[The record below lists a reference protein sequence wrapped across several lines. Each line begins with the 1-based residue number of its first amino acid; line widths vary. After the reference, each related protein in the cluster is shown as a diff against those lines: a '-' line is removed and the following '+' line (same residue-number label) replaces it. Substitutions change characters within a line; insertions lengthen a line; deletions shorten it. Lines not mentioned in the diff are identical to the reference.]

1 MTSTLKDR
9 PAMTRSASNGGAP
22 ARRAV
27 VRWAWRLF
35 RREWRQQLLILALV
49 IVATAA
55 TILGSAV
62 ATNSPQPKNFG
73 FGNAQNLASFQPS
86 VTKGEKGLS
95 RAQIA
100 ADVASL
106 QKLSPHSEVIDNE
119 TLTIPGSVDTYEL
132 RAESPHGALLQPM
145 LSLVS
150 GRYPTGSHEVALTA
164 GLASAFNVHVGDSW
178 RVAGVTRLVVG
189 IVENP
194 QSLLDE
200 FALVPPGQVTS
211 PSDVTVLFNGRSP
224 SPKSPISQYIENVN
238 SQPSNGFNPE
248 TISIAGL
255 ILGMMLIALVSI
267 GGFTVLAQ
275 RRLRSIGML
284 QSLGATDQHVGL
296 VVRANGAIVG
306 IVGAVVGTILGLAAW
321 LAYRP
326 SLIKSAH
333 HDIGVFAL
341 PWLVVILAIVLAIA
355 ATYFAASRPARALT
369 KIPIVSALAGR
380 PAPPRQ
386 LHRTAVPG
394 IVCFVVGFL
403 LLGYAGGGNAQ
414 NARLPEL
421 ALGLILLFPGI
432 ILLAPFCLTALAKLC
447 RRGPL
452 AIRLSLRDLSR
463 YRARSGSALSAISV
477 GILIAVIISLV
488 SAARFANVLD
498 YAGPN
503 MTSSQLNIYTA
514 NGPYGP
520 SGPGSGGANAVPAP
534 KVGALQKSTDAIAA
548 SLGSHRVLELETTS
562 ASLNHSGPGRN
573 WSGPVFV
580 ATPQLLRFFG
590 IAASQIEPGADIL
603 TMRPGLSGVSH
614 MQLTYGEQKQGPG
627 SPGPCK
633 ASTDCL
639 ANPAIQEISALPSGT
654 SVPNTVITEHAVHE
668 FDLHPIVGG
677 WMIQAP
683 SALSAEQISS
693 ARLSA
698 AAAGM
703 NVESKNSL
711 PSSSEIIDWATFF
724 GMLLALSILAMS
736 VGLIRSETAGDLRIL
751 AASGAS
757 RWTRRALTATT
768 AGALGFLGAILG
780 TAAAYIGVAGWIR
793 TNSLNGGLGAL
804 GAVPVKNLLLLLV
817 GMPLLAAFG
826 GWVVSGR
833 QPALISRQ
841 PIE

>member
-1 MTSTLKDR
+1 MTGTDR
-9 PAMTRSASNGGAP
+9 LASTRSASNGGAP

-35 RREWRQQLLILALV
+35 RREWRQQMLILALV

-86 VTKGEKGLS
+86 ATKGGKGLS
-95 RAQIA
+95 QAQVA
-100 ADVASL
+100 TDVASL
-106 QKLSPHSEVIDNE
+106 QRLSPHSEVIDNE
-119 TLTIPGSVDTYEL
+119 TLTIPGSVDTYDL

-150 GRYPTGSHEVALTA
+150 GRYPTGAHQVALTA
-164 GLASAFNVHVGDSW
+164 GVASAFNVHVGDSW
-178 RVAGVTRLVVG
+178 RVDGVTRLVVG

-211 PSDVTVLFNGRSP
+211 PSEVTVLFNGRSP
-224 SPKSPISQYIENVN
+224 SPKSAISQFIENVN

-255 ILGMMLIALVSI
+255 VLGMMLIALVSI

-306 IVGAVVGTILGLAAW
+306 TVGAVVGTIVGLAAW

-326 SLIKSAH
+326 SLVKSAH
-333 HDIGVFAL
+333 HEIGVFAL
-341 PWLVVILAIVLAIA
+341 PWVVVILAVVLAIA

-432 ILLAPFCLTALAKLC
+432 ILLAPFFLTAFAKLC

-520 SGPGSGGANAVPAP
+520 SGPGSGGANAVPTS
-534 KVGALQKSTDAIAA
+534 KVGALKKSTDAIAA

-562 ASLNHSGPGRN
+562 ASLNHSGPGRS

-580 ATPQLLRFFG
+580 ATPQLLKFFG
-590 IAASQIEPGADIL
+590 IKSSEIEPSADIL

-614 MQLTYGEQKQGPG
+614 MQLTFGQQKGPPG
-627 SPGPCK
+627 SSGPCT
-633 ASTDCL
+633 AANGCL
-639 ANPAIQEISALPSGT
+639 ANPVIQEISALPSGT

-668 FDLHPIVGG
+668 FKLHPIVGG

-711 PSSSEIIDWATFF
+711 PSSTEIIDWATFF

-817 GMPLLAAFG
+817 GMPLLAALG
-826 GWVVSGR
+826 GWLVSGR

-841 PIE
+841 PLE